1 MRLVIV
7 LRHIT
12 NSYDLKMSMILYDLR
27 MFINSYSCS
36 FSWNVASLCKTINLM
51 LLIIRSFDR
60 AINLEAWK
68 TSHLSTFYYE
78 VIKQQIKHRMRTWIR
93 IGFIIREFCV
103 ALEMQSDKD
112 AIKIK
117 FPSSPSFGAALDGN
131 NLNFNYH
138 YHIFS
143 SLIFIRLRNF

>member
-1 MRLVIV
+1 MNLECKFIKILLDLNKIFKIRKHEINF
-7 LRHIT
+7 RF
-12 NSYDLKMSMILYDLR
+12 SYDLKISMILYVLR
-27 MFINSYSCS
+27 MFINSSSCS
-36 FSWNVASLCKTINLM
+36 FSWNVALLYKTINLM

-60 AINLEAWK
+60 AINPEAWK

-93 IGFIIREFCV
+93 IGFIIWEFCV

-117 FPSSPSFGAALDGN
+117 FPSSPSFGAALMQT
-131 NLNFNYH
+131 
-138 YHIFS
+138 I
-143 SLIFIRLRNF
+143 